1 MRKRRRLCA
10 CLIAAVLSF
19 GNPLAANGS
28 ATADCDRV
36 PSGVETSD
44 YALDFRVPPGLMPDP
59 QFDGLPATLA
69 VHRVQPVFPNGRC
82 PGETTRA
89 AVLIHGRTLTG
100 PVVFDLQHPAP
111 EGGTLSMQEALAR
124 KGIDTFA
131 PSLLGYGHSTRFTAG
146 LDDPANASLRSY
158 AADGTCPYRE
168 GCDRTHNP
176 VFPLDQQGTLLNV
189 NPLGGT
195 RREHSSNFRFARTD
209 VWVRDIRQVIDDAI
223 ARAGPTGG
231 TVTLIGYSLGAL
243 NVGRTLSAP
252 GGAKVDRVVF
262 MSPFFGG
269 PTEETPPPEGFATFP
284 LTVNAVGEG
293 GFLMPPGRDSVC
305 TGHVVDGAREQR
317 AAQILDQDPLAA
329 GWGGNVAGQPSG
341 LVRSPTFSSYGWNTD
356 VAARLTIPTLV
367 IQGIDDIV
375 LPGGVQNARSLYGAL
390 PTSMTNKVLVEVG
403 CASHDMVVEGCSGA
417 RCAPASGTP
426 YGGTPGWPWA
436 GPHATL
442 AAALIEWIES
452 GTFNGAGSGRFS
464 VDDSG
469 VVSGQGRPAR

>member
-28 ATADCDRV
+28 ATADCDHV

-44 YALDFRVPPGLMPDP
+44 DALDFRVPPGLMPDP

-176 VFPLDQQGTLLNV
+176 VFPLDQQGTLLNA

-243 NVGRTLSAP
+243 MLGGRCPRQAGPRSTASCSCRRSS
-252 GGAKVDRVVF
+252 VDRPRKRHRRRA
-262 MSPFFGG
+262 SP
-269 PTEETPPPEGFATFP
+269 
-284 LTVNAVGEG
+284 
-293 GFLMPPGRDSVC
+293 
-305 TGHVVDGAREQR
+305 
-317 AAQILDQDPLAA
+317 
-329 GWGGNVAGQPSG
+329 PS
-341 LVRSPTFSSYGWNTD
+341 RSPS
-356 VAARLTIPTLV
+356 
-367 IQGIDDIV
+367 
-375 LPGGVQNARSLYGAL
+375 
-390 PTSMTNKVLVEVG
+390 
-403 CASHDMVVEGCSGA
+403 
-417 RCAPASGTP
+417 TP
-426 YGGTPGWPWA
+426 SERG
-436 GPHATL
+436 
-442 AAALIEWIES
+442 
-452 GTFNGAGSGRFS
+452 
-464 VDDSG
+464 DS
-469 VVSGQGRPAR
+469 